1 MNKVVNVNLG
11 GYVLILDDS
20 AYEQLKQYLERLTQH
35 FAGKEGATEIIADI
49 ETRFA
54 ELLLQRIP
62 DAAQAVSLDKVKD
75 VIDLMGEPWQMDD
88 EQKEPAS
95 TKTKERKEPTKLR
108 RDPNSKVLGGV
119 CSGIAAYLGLD
130 TTLIRLL
137 FAVSL
142 FVFGTGFLLYIILW
156 IAIPIGNSTDF
167 QSDEST
173 KKLYRDPDNATIGGV
188 CSGLGH
194 FFGIDAV
201 WFKIA
206 FLVSFFMFGGG
217 FLLYIILWIAIP
229 QAVSASDRLR
239 MRGEPIDVSNIERV
253 VSKTA
258 AQAGKKLNKVGSFL
272 TEMFT
277 LVVSFLGK
285 VIGFVL
291 VVFGITLIIAWA
303 VGMSYGNTAESN
315 RLISFFMADEMVHQL
330 SIWGISMI
338 VITLGIMSILVGLRL
353 WIRPAFKTRYLN
365 IVSGIVMLA
374 GWITLGCAI
383 GQYVYSINDEG
394 EETRH
399 EEIPFPLRDTLYLS
413 SGLPAEHIQSSGF
426 SVGLDNHG
434 LFAFETQHSDS
445 VWIRNQRL
453 TIEAGKAGYD
463 LIRSA
468 HAPSKTRA
476 REFARLVN
484 YNVHAHD
491 SGFVFDDGFLLEQK
505 DGFRFQDIHIQ
516 MFLPVR
522 TIIIAD
528 QRVCDMLNLRGEHGI
543 KSSRTL
549 EVTQTG
555 LVCLDCSQGETFH
568 DRECT
573 DEEKVSIMMHNKDD
587 EEMDSVHITI
597 QEGDDEIKVN
607 KTKIR
612 IKDGKRVKTTVR
624 KTGPV
629 TIKTT
634 EEIEK
639 EETE

>member
-54 ELLLQRIP
+54 ELLLQRIA
-62 DAAQAVSLDKVKD
+62 DATQAVSLEKVKE

-88 EQKEPAS
+88 EQKEPTSSAP
-95 TKTKERKEPTKLR
+95 KERKEPTKLR

-156 IAIPIGNSTDF
+156 IAIPVGNPVEF
-167 QSDEST
+167 QSDDHT

-217 FLLYIILWIAIP
+217 FLLYIILWVAIP
-229 QAVSASDRLR
+229 QAVTASDRLR

-277 LVVSFLGK
+277 LIVSFLGK

-291 VVFGITLIIAWA
+291 VVFGITLIIAWVMA
-303 VGMSYGNTAESN
+303 ISYGSTAETS
-315 RLISFFMADEMVHQL
+315 RLIAFFMADDMVRQL
-330 SIWGISMI
+330 STWGVSLIF
-338 VITLGIMSILVGLRL
+338 VTLGIMSILVGIRL

-394 EETRH
+394 EEAIHTD
-399 EEIPFPLRDTLYLS
+399 FSLQVSDTLYLS
-413 SGLPAEHIQSSGF
+413 SGMQAEHVQSSGF

-434 LFAFETQHSDS
+434 LFAFETLNADS
-445 VWIRNQRL
+445 VWIRNQGL
-453 TIEAGKAGYD
+453 TISAGNAGYD
-463 LIRSA
+463 LIRSS
-468 HAPSKTRA
+468 HASSKTKA
-476 REFARLVN
+476 RELARQIQ
-484 YNVHAHD
+484 YNIMAHD
-491 SGFVFDDGFLLEQK
+491 SGFVFDDGFLLSQR
-505 DGFRFQDIHIQ
+505 DGFRFQDIRIQ
-516 MFLPVR
+516 LFLPLR

-528 QRVCDMLNLRGEHGI
+528 QRVCDMLNLRGEHAI
-543 KSSRTL
+543 HTTRTF
-549 EVTQTG
+549 EVTQNG
-555 LVCLDCSQGETFH
+555 LVCLDCRDGEKFQ
-568 DRECT
+568 DEACEE
-573 DEEKVSIMMHNKDD
+573 DEEVSIYLHNKDD
-587 EEMDSVHITI
+587 EEMDSVQII
-597 QEGDDEIKVN
+597 LREGDDEINVN
-607 KTKIR
+607 KTRIR
-612 IKDGKRVKTTVR
+612 IKDGKRIKTTVR

-629 TIKTT
+629 TIKKT
-634 EEIEK
+634 EEIERK
-639 EETE
+639 EDK